1 MTALTYKGALS
12 KGLDGGPPTALT
24 KKVQCVKSFVGGVLI
39 GTVGDQFEEHTVG
52 RTVHKESQRQITSGA
67 SKTFFEG
74 KAAARV
80 DDGIADGDQVAQ
92 GNAKTSVE

>member
-12 KGLDGGPPTALT
+12 KGSDGGAPTGLNT
-24 KKVQCVKSFVGGVLI
+24 KVQCIKSFVGGILI
-39 GTVGDQFEEHTVG
+39 GTVGDQFDAHTVG
-52 RTVHKESQRQITSGA
+52 QTTHQNAQRQITSGA

-80 DDGIADGDQVAQ
+80 DDPIADGDQVAQ

>member
-1 MTALTYKGALS
+1 VTNLTYKGALS
-12 KGLDGGPPTALT
+12 KGKDGGSATGLNT
-24 KKVQCVKSFVGGVLI
+24 KIQCTKSYVGGVLI
-39 GTVGDQFEEHTVG
+39 GTVGDQFDPHVVG
-52 RTVHKESQRQITSGA
+52 LVTHSTSQRQISSGA

-80 DDGIADGDQVAQ
+80 NDPISDGDEIAQ

>member
-12 KGLDGGPPTALT
+12 KGSDGGAPTGLNT
-24 KKVQCVKSFVGGVLI
+24 KVQCIKSFVGGILI
-39 GTVGDQFEEHTVG
+39 GTVGDQFDAHTVG
-52 RTVHKESQRQITSGA
+52 LTTHQTTQRQITSGA

-80 DDGIADGDQVAQ
+80 DDPIADGDQVAQ